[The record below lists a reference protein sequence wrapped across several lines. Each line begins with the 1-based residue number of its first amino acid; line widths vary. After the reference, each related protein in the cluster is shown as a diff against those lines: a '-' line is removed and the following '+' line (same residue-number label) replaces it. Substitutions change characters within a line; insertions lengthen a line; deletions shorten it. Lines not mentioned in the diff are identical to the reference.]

1 MLYFLGFHEF
11 LSSSNKLFLRN
22 RKVIVNL
29 SNKKLMQCS
38 IWNMDGKCCYYD
50 DYYYFTKLFLLYF
63 LFIQRLED
71 HRRQRSSFG
80 RLGVPKLG

>member
-1 MLYFLGFHEF
+1 VEHGWKNVAIMIII
-11 LSSSNKLFLRN
+11 
-22 RKVIVNL
+22 VIYKIV
-29 SNKKLMQCS
+29 
-38 IWNMDGKCCYYD
+38 
-50 DYYYFTKLFLLYF
+50 LLF

>member
-1 MLYFLGFHEF
+1 MSKCGTWMENVAIMIIIVIY
-11 LSSSNKLFLRN
+11 KIVLF
-22 RKVIVNL
+22 I
-29 SNKKLMQCS
+29 
-38 IWNMDGKCCYYD
+38 
-50 DYYYFTKLFLLYF
+50 F

>member
-1 MLYFLGFHEF
+1 MNWEHIGWKNVAIVLY
-11 LSSSNKLFLRN
+11 
-22 RKVIVNL
+22 
-29 SNKKLMQCS
+29 
-38 IWNMDGKCCYYD
+38 
-50 DYYYFTKLFLLYF
+50 YYYFFTKFVNIF